1 VIVVD
6 TTILI
11 DVLRGRPA
19 AAATIDNAFGRG
31 DDITASVVSK
41 VEVWGGM
48 RAHEKRAIRTLFG
61 LIQWVPVDEPVADLA
76 GEYARTYRAS
86 HRGID
91 VPDFL
96 IAATAMRADAE
107 LWTRNVKHFPMFEAL
122 EAPY

>member
-1 VIVVD
+1 MIVVD
-6 TTILI
+6 TTVLI

-19 AAATIDNAFGRG
+19 ATAAVDAAFGRG
-31 DDITASVVSK
+31 EEITASVVSK
-41 VEVWGGM
+41 IEVWGGM
-48 RAHEKRAIRTLFG
+48 RAHEKRAVRTLFA
-61 LIQWVPVDEPVADLA
+61 LIDWVPMDGPVADLA
-76 GEYARTYRAS
+76 GEYARIYRAS

-91 VPDFL
+91 VPDFI